1 MIQDIEPQRFNNQYS
16 NRREPEDHDMVLFS
30 EKMIFAKVMDDENLL
45 GFMTYGE
52 LQKITGC
59 DRKIGDLVYLFS
71 IDDTAYFMWN
81 GDNRLAAPGYEYRSM
96 YKTRACYPKTAV
108 LAAATGWHLS
118 LWYRTNRFCGAC
130 GERTVHDEKER
141 MLRCPSCG
149 RLIFPVIAPAV
160 IVGVIDG
167 DRIILTT
174 YAGREYKRYALI
186 AGFTEIGRALSRP
199 SDGRSWRRSASALRI
214 SLITSHSH
222 GAMTAI
228 FSWVISVRQT
238 YRRAV
243 TDI

>member
-16 NRREPEDHDMVLFS
+16 NRREPEDHDMVLSFS
-30 EKMIFAKVMDDENLL
+30 EKMIFAKVMDNENLL

-71 IDDTAYFMWN
+71 IDDTAYFLWN
-81 GDNRLAAPGYEYRSM
+81 GDNRLTAPGYDYRSM
-96 YKTRACYPKTAV
+96 YKTRTCQPKAAV

-149 RLIFPVIAPAV
+149 RLIFPVIAPW
-160 IVGVIDG
+160 
-167 DRIILTT
+167 L
-174 YAGREYKRYALI
+174 
-186 AGFTEIGRALSRP
+186 
-199 SDGRSWRRSASALRI
+199 
-214 SLITSHSH
+214 
-222 GAMTAI
+222 
-228 FSWVISVRQT
+228 
-238 YRRAV
+238 
-243 TDI
+243 

>member
-16 NRREPEDHDMVLFS
+16 NRREPEDHDMVLSFS

-141 MLRCPSCG
+141 MLRC
-149 RLIFPVIAPAV
+149 RHA
-160 IVGVIDG
+160 
-167 DRIILTT
+167 
-174 YAGREYKRYALI
+174 AG
-186 AGFTEIGRALSRP
+186 
-199 SDGRSWRRSASALRI
+199 
-214 SLITSHSH
+214 
-222 GAMTAI
+222 
-228 FSWVISVRQT
+228 
-238 YRRAV
+238 
-243 TDI
+243 